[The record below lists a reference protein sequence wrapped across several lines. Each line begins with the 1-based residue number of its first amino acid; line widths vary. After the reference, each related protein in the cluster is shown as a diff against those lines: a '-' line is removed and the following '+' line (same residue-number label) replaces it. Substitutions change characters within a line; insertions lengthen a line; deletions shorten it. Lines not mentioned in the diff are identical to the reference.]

1 MSDPNS
7 NGKIKIAHIVNSLG
21 IAGKE
26 LGILKLIDHMNPE
39 QFDSTIVVLNQV
51 YFEKIGE
58 VLSRYRVIHLDEPP
72 GNHLGLPLKLA
83 RLFREHR
90 FDIVHTH
97 SWGTLLE
104 GVLGAKL
111 AGVRAVI
118 HGEHGT
124 FPEKFPHRVIQRLFW
139 GMTDGVLSVSDVLGK
154 KLSEITRFDNRRIQV
169 ILNGVDAAKF
179 YPSPQLRRT
188 FRERFHF
195 REEQFVVGT
204 VGRLHRIKNNPMV
217 VRGLAHLRA
226 EGQTVEFAHVGGGDF
241 AEKLSLELQSLADAR
256 GVAAHL
262 HLLGY
267 QSEMNMIYNGFDV
280 FTLTSFSEGC
290 SNVIQEAMLVGKP
303 VVATRVGGNSELVR
317 DGITGF
323 LVESDDDRAWAESVA
338 KLCRDRNLL
347 KKMGEAAR
355 AFALENFAVEKM
367 TAAYEKMYYAAYQ
380 RNGK

>member
-21 IAGKE
+21 VAGKE
-26 LGILKLIDHMNPE
+26 LGILKLIDHMNRE
-39 QFDSTIVVLNQV
+39 RFDSSIVVLNQV
-51 YFEKIGE
+51 YFDKIGAL
-58 VLSRYRVIHLDEPP
+58 LSQYQVIHLDEPP
-72 GNHLGLPLKLA
+72 GNHPGLPLKLA
-83 RLFREHR
+83 RLFRENR
-90 FDIVHTH
+90 FDIIHTH

-139 GMTDGVLSVSDVLGK
+139 RMTDGVLSVSDVLGK
-154 KLSEITRFDNRRIQV
+154 KLSEVTRFDNRRIQV
-169 ILNGVDAAKF
+169 ILNGVDASKF
-179 YPSPQLRRT
+179 YPSAELRRT
-188 FRERFHF
+188 FRERFQF
-195 REEQFVVGT
+195 REAQFVVGT

-241 AEKLSLELQSLADAR
+241 ADKLGAEWQTLANSL
-256 GVAAHL
+256 GVGSHL

-267 QSEMNMIYNGFDV
+267 QSEMNMVYNGFDV

-290 SNVIQEAMLVGKP
+290 SNVIQEAMFAGKP
-303 VVATRVGGNSELVR
+303 VIATRVGGNSELVQH
-317 DGITGF
+317 GVTGF
-323 LVESDDDRAWAESVA
+323 LVESDNDREWAEAVGKLYRDRA
-338 KLCRDRNLL
+338 LL
-347 KKMGEAAR
+347 EKMSHNAR
-355 AFALENFAVEKM
+355 AFAMENFSVEKM
-367 TAAYEKMYYAAYQ
+367 AAAYERMYLAAY
-380 RNGK
+380 RKNGK